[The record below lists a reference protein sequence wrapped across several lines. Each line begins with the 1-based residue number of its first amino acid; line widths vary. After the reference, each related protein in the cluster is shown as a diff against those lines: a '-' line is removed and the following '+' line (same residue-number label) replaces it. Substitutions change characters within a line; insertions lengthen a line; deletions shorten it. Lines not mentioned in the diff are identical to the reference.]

1 MAKLT
6 AVLGDFLRP
15 AGAHITAAAGFGGDI
30 PVPAKRGV
38 IAELDRLIATM
49 ARYLD
54 DVALPADFTPAS
66 KVSHD
71 ARTALDARLALRRA
85 ASSLRP
91 AAAAVSDA
99 GADNAHPAVSHLLS
113 ANGYLAAGRDLLQ
126 THFTR
131 GPAGGPVRNSAWAT
145 VITSPPAIA
154 ALLAEL
160 AAYSSKLAAWGAQLS
175 RTGSL
180 YAGLPADAS
189 QGLRAASHW
198 LRAAATSVRTAHL
211 QQAPPAAAHR
221 LLAAIPS
228 NIPPLRQPLTDT
240 EQVPELCE
248 GITVT
253 AERLRHAAQA
263 FAGQARWSP
272 AANSMSWRRDALA
285 SAITGHASELILR
298 ALAERAGQLDT
309 GPVLRVHL
317 AGAAE
322 AMSQAWPMW
331 RAIARHWDTMSTGS
345 HHVRAITPVAAEL
358 GDLVLRTGRL
368 AYCNPRWTPA
378 VADTSLTR
386 DLAELAG
393 TASDIR
399 IVLAAVHHAADAI
412 ACIAIHDREAVCGAA
427 DDHRLYMPTRL
438 LPENY
443 DIPCRYAPVPSQRT
457 SELVGAYDTAAR
469 VTRSAARTLG
479 DLAVSIDSTSAA
491 LAAART
497 SAVSPATARPP
508 AEDGG
513 AQEQTQPAPA
523 RVPRRQAGEIEHI
536 LRSLQITEPTML
548 LRAAAVDDAARD
560 VLAHASLSSSKRD
573 AINHPHRG
581 GSERRQAR
589 P

>member
-1 MAKLT
+1 MVKLT

-15 AGAHITAAAGFGGDI
+15 AGAHIKAAAGYGGDI

-38 IAELDRLIATM
+38 IAELDRLVVTM

-54 DVALPADFTPAS
+54 DVALPADFTLAS
-66 KVSHD
+66 KVSLD

-91 AAAAVSDA
+91 AAAAVLRRGRRQRSSSRRPPIVCERLPAPA
-99 GADNAHPAVSHLLS
+99 GTCCKLISPAGLQAARS
-113 ANGYLAAGRDLLQ
+113 A
-126 THFTR
+126 TPR
-131 GPAGGPVRNSAWAT
+131 GPLS
-145 VITSPPAIA
+145 SPHRPPQPRCS
-154 ALLAEL
+154 AEL
-160 AAYSSKLAAWGAQLS
+160 AACSGKLAAWGAQLS

-189 QGLRAASHW
+189 QGLHAASHW
-198 LRAAATSVRTAHL
+198 LRIAATSVGTAHL

-228 NIPPLRQPLTDT
+228 NIAPPRQPLSDT
-240 EQVPELCE
+240 EQVPDLCK

-253 AERLRHAAQA
+253 AERVRHAAQA

-272 AANSMSWRRDALA
+272 AANSVSWRRDALA

-298 ALAERAGQLDT
+298 GLAERAGQLDT
-309 GPVLRVHL
+309 GPVLRMHL
-317 AGAAE
+317 ACAAE
-322 AMSQAWPMW
+322 AIGQTWPTW
-331 RAIARHWDTMSTGS
+331 RAIARHWDTISTGS

-386 DLAELAG
+386 DLPELAEM
-393 TASDIR
+393 ASDFR

-412 ACIAIHDREAVCGAA
+412 AWIAIHDREAVCGAA

-443 DIPCRYAPVPSQRT
+443 DIPCRYAPVPSERT
-457 SELVGAYDTAAR
+457 NELIGAYDTAAH
-469 VTRSAARTLG
+469 VTRSAARALD
-479 DLAVSIDSTSAA
+479 DLAVTIDSPSAA

-497 SAVSPATARPP
+497 STARPP

-513 AQEQTQPAPA
+513 AQEQTQPAPP
-523 RVPRRQAGEIEHI
+523 RVAGRQAGEIEQI
-536 LRSLQITEPTML
+536 LRGLQITEPIML
-548 LRAAAVDDAARD
+548 IRAAAIDDAARD

-573 AINHPHRG
+573 TINPRRSGNERHR
-581 GSERRQAR
+581 AR